1 MTDHFTLWEIWSPPG
16 LLQGSHVWLL
26 RGTCSPK
33 FRNAMGVFSF
43 SLDSRQFARWTLES
57 SGSFHQLLL
66 ALQGIQ
72 LVVQDDPIS
81 SQSCLTGPKTLMMP
95 KIRGIENCEGMHVAS
110 RSLDHTGSKRSLEAS
125 GSFGACSASVIC
137 FRRCSVSPSSFWR
150 FKNHLH
156 QTKNSK
162 E

>member
-43 SLDSRQFARWTLES
+43 SFDSRQFARWTLES

-66 ALQGIQ
+66 ALQGIQQ

-95 KIRGIENCEGMHVAS
+95 KIRGIENCEGMCIKE
-110 RSLDHTGSKRSLEAS
+110 LDHTGTKQVIRRHARESAAS
-125 GSFGACSASVIC
+125 TTES
-137 FRRCSVSPSSFWR
+137 SPCV
-150 FKNHLH
+150 HGP
-156 QTKNSK
+156 
-162 E
+162 